1 MKALKVFEVANF
13 ERGGKPLDTLDI
25 GIKSW
30 VQNFDTN
37 YFRLNTEQRNE
48 AKERFNQIMSKI
60 NFEEIPFDTKYLPL
74 EAIFGFKYDQEEND
88 WRTFKLDYDLYL
100 SIKDNGYYSSP
111 ESWRAYI
118 TDEKGR
124 IISANSSTSAGE
136 QAVNTI
142 AQRAGTTKRKFRKK
156 SFKTR

>member
-37 YFRLNTEQRNE
+37 YFKLGTTEERDE
-48 AKERFNQIMSKI
+48 AKERFNQIMSAI

-74 EAIFGFKYDQEEND
+74 EAIFGFKYYQEEND

-100 SIKDNGYYSSP
+100 SIKDNGYYSNP

-118 TDEKGR
+118 TKENGK
-124 IISANSSTSAGE
+124 IVSANSGSSAGE
-136 QAVNTI
+136 KAVNTI
-142 AQRAGTTKRKFRKK
+142 ARRAGTTKRKFRKK
-156 SFKTR
+156 SF

>member
-13 ERGGKPLDTLDI
+13 ERGGNPMDSLDI

-37 YFRLNTEQRNE
+37 YFKLNREEREE
-48 AKERFNQIMSKI
+48 ATERFNLIMSKI

-124 IISANSSTSAGE
+124 IISANSSSSAGKK
-136 QAVNTI
+136 AVDTI
-142 AQRAGTTKRKFRKK
+142 SLRTGSTKRKFRKK
-156 SFKTR
+156 SFKHR